1 MGCSHFIIG
10 RDHTGVGDFY
20 SSDANRELFDSIG
33 DIGVKPVF
41 FETVGYN
48 RETGKYEV
56 DRGQSLMMISGTE
69 VRETLRA
76 QKHLPDWFMR
86 DLVQEVLL
94 EELRSGRPLF
104 YE

>member
-1 MGCSHFIIG
+1 MGRITSLWA
-10 RDHTGVGDFY
+10 DHARATY
-20 SSDANRELFDSIG
+20 HPDANRELYESLG
-33 DIGVKPVF
+33 DIGIEPVF

-48 RETGKYEV
+48 SKTGKYEV
-56 DRGQSLMMISGTE
+56 DRGQPLTYISGSE

-76 QKHLPDWFMR
+76 NKRLPDWFIR

-94 EELRSGRPLF
+94 AEIGSGQPMF